1 MFTLLM
7 SCWYLGSIHSI
18 ERAYVQQDI
27 EVLERN
33 LQHQHQ
39 RYMREQSALFLSKIP
54 HKNIDAEQFKR
65 IVERLQ
71 ECVQNETEFNDVRAA
86 CGVALAHW
94 NVLEATEN
102 IIQASQTMQKEDLF
116 WMCYSLAKLRTPIAI
131 AHLEKQQTRDILLQH
146 GIQDWLQKKDPN
158 LEFTPIFQEIL
169 EDVR

>member
-1 MFTLLM
+1 M

-18 ERAYVQQDI
+18 ERAYVRQDI
-27 EVLERN
+27 ETLERS

-54 HKNIDAEQFKR
+54 HTDIDVEQFKR
-65 IVERLQ
+65 IVDLLQ
-71 ECVQNETEFNDVRAA
+71 ECVQNETEFNDVRASCA
-86 CGVALAHW
+86 VTLAHW
-94 NVLEATEN
+94 NILEATEH

-116 WMCYSLAKLRTPIAI
+116 WMCYSLAKLRTPISI